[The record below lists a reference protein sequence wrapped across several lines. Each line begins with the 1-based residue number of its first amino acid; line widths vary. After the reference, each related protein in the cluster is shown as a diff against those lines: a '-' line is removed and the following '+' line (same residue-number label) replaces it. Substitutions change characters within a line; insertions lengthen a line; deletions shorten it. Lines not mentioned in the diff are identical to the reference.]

1 MSGSSRVAAAH
12 GLPEG
17 AEVYARA
24 RLVKEGDQPTHTLT
38 NYYRPEHVEG
48 TRLVDPTP
56 GPAGRGGGFR
66 VLYDAGYGIDHMK
79 ERLFARAAT
88 PDEVKQLQLPPGEP
102 VVELHRT
109 TYTAEGTVVEFAIGV
124 HAASRFAWEYDFDA
138 RLGEGQGG
146 AAVISTQDWADARRV
161 WDYHQMGHSPRPCSV
176 AIGLGSHDLGVADTA
191 VDLYKRGM
199 APLLLFTGATSP
211 TTRERMPRGEAVR
224 YRERAVELGVPS
236 SDVLV
241 EPRARN
247 TGENIRFSRE
257 LLEEAGV
264 EVSSVLLISK
274 PYEERRAYATARKL
288 WPGVEVVSASSPM
301 TLDEYVDSIGDARLV
316 IDMLVGALQRLMI
329 YPEQGFM
336 IGQPLPADVLEA
348 YERLC
353 RAGFTSR
360 LLTTDAP
367 SA

>member
-1 MSGSSRVAAAH
+1 M
-12 GLPEG
+12 
-17 AEVYARA
+17 
-24 RLVKEGDQPTHTLT
+24 
-38 NYYRPEHVEG
+38 
-48 TRLVDPTP
+48 
-56 GPAGRGGGFR
+56 
-66 VLYDAGYGIDHMK
+66 
-79 ERLFARAAT
+79 
-88 PDEVKQLQLPPGEP
+88 
-102 VVELHRT
+102 
-109 TYTAEGTVVEFAIGV
+109 
-124 HAASRFAWEYDFDA
+124 
-138 RLGEGQGG
+138 
-146 AAVISTQDWADARRV
+146 ISTQDWADARRV

-211 TTRERMPRGEAVR
+211 TTRERMPRGEAVH

-316 IDMLVGALQRLMI
+316 IDMLVGALQRLMV

-336 IGQPLPADVLEA
+336 ISQPLPADVIEA

-353 RAGFTSR
+353 QAGFTSR
-360 LLTTDAP
+360 LLTTDVP